1 MELSE
6 LLPCGRQRWPKASAL
21 VSWDTSMPSFQTGS
35 IQCGRAPS
43 SPKLPPQHSDPMV
56 GGRLSQQRFPLL
68 TQVSQACVGDAGS
81 RPGSRGH
88 AMPVDSHQ
96 GAGEKISQMNRV
108 LRPGLVPAA
117 PGQGSPECL
126 TTQQLG
132 RAAGVSE
139 AVGAAD

>member
-1 MELSE
+1 
-6 LLPCGRQRWPKASAL
+6 
-21 VSWDTSMPSFQTGS
+21 
-35 IQCGRAPS
+35 
-43 SPKLPPQHSDPMV
+43 MV

-68 TQVSQACVGDAGS
+68 TQVSQACAGDAGS

-88 AMPVDSHQ
+88 AMLVDSRQ
-96 GAGEKISQMNRV
+96 GASEKISQMNRV
-108 LRPGLVPAA
+108 LRPGLAPAA

-126 TTQQLG
+126 TPRQLG